1 MIRKLNMILVLLLAV
16 SLLSGCAMMTVDQM
30 YSLPKRSAEHQQLQ
44 AAIDS
49 AISGLEYSSPLSG
62 ENQQTVQMADLD
74 GDQEPE
80 YLLFAKGTSDTP
92 MQILIFKEYDEKF
105 QLMQTVKNPGS
116 AFAQIE
122 YVNLDGKPGMELVVG
137 LRLSGQVLRYLTV
150 YSFEDGQCQQLMAV
164 NYSKFLTCD
173 LDSDGLS
180 EILII
185 SDGEAEDGC
194 AVASLYSFRD
204 EAMSRSREA
213 ALSESS
219 DHIKRIMVSTL
230 HGGANAVYIAS
241 TVEESAIITDV
252 LALRDGEFC
261 NVSLSNES
269 GTSIQTMRN
278 YYVYADDIDNDGT
291 LEIPGLITM
300 APVEDFR
307 PGGAQHLIGWYAMDL
322 SGNEID
328 KMHTFHNFDGGWY
341 LELDG
346 TYARRVSVAQQGRDY
361 TFYIWDERYEN
372 AAKVMTI
379 FAFSGSKRQEQA
391 QEDGR
396 FLLHKTDGVAYA
408 AKLADGAADYGIT
421 RESLADSFHLIHL
434 DWKSGETE

>member
-1 MIRKLNMILVLLLAV
+1 MGRKLNMFLVVLLAV

-30 YSLPKRSAEHQQLQ
+30 YSLPKRSAEHQRLQ
-44 AAIDS
+44 MAIDS

-74 GDQEPE
+74 GDGEPE
-80 YLLFAKGTSDTP
+80 YLLFARGTSETP
-92 MQILIFKEYDEKF
+92 MQILIFKESEEKYR
-105 QLMQTVKNPGS
+105 LMQTIKNPGS

-122 YVNLDGKPGMELVVG
+122 YVNIDGKPGMELVVG
-137 LRLSGQVLRYLTV
+137 LRVSGQVLGYLTA
-150 YSFEDGQCQQLMAV
+150 YSFADGQCQQLLTL

-173 LDSDGLS
+173 LDNDGRS
-180 EILII
+180 EILVI
-185 SDGEAEDGC
+185 SNGEVEDSC

-204 EAMSRSREA
+204 DAMVRSREA
-213 ALSESS
+213 ALSERS

-252 LALRDGEFC
+252 LALRNGEFC

-278 YYVYADDIDNDGT
+278 YYVYADDIDDDGI

-300 APVEDFR
+300 APVENFR
-307 PGGAQHLIGWYAMDL
+307 PGAAQHLIRWYAMGIDG
-322 SGNEID
+322 SEID
-328 KMHTFHNFDGGWY
+328 KLNTFHNFDGGWY
-341 LELDG
+341 LELDEA
-346 TYARRVSVAQQGRDY
+346 YARRVSVAQQGRDY
-361 TFYIWDERYEN
+361 TFYIWDEKYES
-372 AAKVMTI
+372 ASEVMTI
-379 FAFSGSKRQEQA
+379 FALNGPKRQEQA

-396 FLLHKTDGVAYA
+396 FLLHKTDGMIYVAA
-408 AKLADGAADYGIT
+408 LAEGAADFGIT
-421 RESLADSFHLIHL
+421 RESLADSFHLIHM

>member
-1 MIRKLNMILVLLLAV
+1 MGRKLNMILVLLLAV

-44 AAIDS
+44 VAIDS

-74 GDQEPE
+74 GDGEPE
-80 YLLFAKGTSDTP
+80 YLLFARGTSDTP
-92 MQILIFKEYDEKF
+92 MQILIFKESEEKF
-105 QLMQTVKNPGS
+105 QLMQTIKNPGS

-122 YVNLDGKPGMELVVG
+122 YVNMDGKPGMELVVG
-137 LRLSGQVLRYLTV
+137 LRLSGQVLRYLAV
-150 YSFEDGQCQQLMAV
+150 YSFEDGQCRQLMAV

-173 LDSDGLS
+173 LDSDGFS
-180 EILII
+180 EVLVI
-185 SDGEAEDGC
+185 SDGEAEAGC
-194 AVASLYSFRD
+194 AVASLYEFSD
-204 EAMSRSREA
+204 GAMTRSREA

-230 HGGANAVYIAS
+230 YGGENAVYIAS

-307 PGGAQHLIGWYAMDL
+307 PGAAQHLIGWYAMDVD
-322 SGNEID
+322 GNEIEI
-328 KMHTFHNFDGGWY
+328 MHTFHNFDGGWY
-341 LELDG
+341 LELDEA
-346 TYARRVSVAQQGRDY
+346 YAHRVSVAQQGRDY

-372 AAKVMTI
+372 AAEVMTI
-379 FAFSGSKRQEQA
+379 FALTGPKRQEQA

-396 FLLHKTDGVAYA
+396 FLLHKTDGVTYA
-408 AKLADGAADYGIT
+408 AKLSDAAADFGIT
-421 RESLADSFHLIHL
+421 RESLAGSFHLIHM